1 MRNINTRKT
10 LASALTLSLALA
22 LGGCGGGAFPS
33 NRSLESLHQPVVTSV
48 IVGAK
53 RVDQLQDNIAAT
65 GVSLSAE
72 DLDALDAAL
81 SAEAADQRGCEAT
94 RAAQVVG
101 ERSRERPPIT
111 RQRREG

>member
-1 MRNINTRKT
+1 MTRRDPDDPW
-10 LASALTLSLALA
+10 
-22 LGGCGGGAFPS
+22 GNPW
-33 NRSLESLHQPVVTSV
+33 Q
-48 IVGAK
+48 
-53 RVDQLQDNIAAT
+53 
-65 GVSLSAE
+65 E